1 MIAKQDKGEVVNNFN
16 TFWLLFFINCTTRP
30 TFGSPFALSEILG

>member
-16 TFWLLFFINCTTRP
+16 TFFINCTTRP
-30 TFGSPFALSEILG
+30 TFGSPFALSEILV

>member
-16 TFWLLFFINCTTRP
+16 TLFFINCTTRP